1 VSTGPDPVPLSVPE
15 LRGNEWKYVKECLDS
30 GWVSSAGSFVD
41 RFERELAGR
50 VGTRHAVATVN
61 GTAALHVAL
70 RAVGVRPDDEVL
82 VADLTFIAPVN
93 AIRYCGAH
101 PVFMDADPATWQ
113 MDLDKVRRFLEG
125 ECVMREGACL
135 NRRTGRPVRAVL
147 PVHLLGL
154 VGPIGELAAL
164 ARRHGL
170 RLVED
175 ASEAL
180 GVRYRGRHV
189 GTFGDAGVFSF
200 NGNKIVTTG
209 GGGMLVTDDAATAR
223 YARYLTTQA
232 KDDAVEGI
240 HHEVGYNYRLTNI
253 QAALGVAQLEQL
265 DAFVA
270 RKRAI
275 AATYAD
281 ELRVVTDI
289 TLMPALPAAEPTYWL
304 YTILLGEA
312 TTLAGRQAVV
322 RALNDLGIGV
332 RPLFHT
338 IHDLPPYRG
347 CQAFEIEH
355 AVRLYERGVCL
366 PSSVG
371 LSAEDQKRCVAAVKD
386 VLGAR

>member
-1 VSTGPDPVPLSVPE
+1 MSTGSEPVPLSVPE

-50 VGTRHAVATVN
+50 VGAGHAVATVN

-82 VADLTFIAPVN
+82 VADLTFVAPVN
-93 AIRYCGAH
+93 AVRYCGAH
-101 PVFMDADPATWQ
+101 PVFMDADPRTWQ
-113 MDLDKVRRFLEG
+113 MDIDKVRRFLEG
-125 ECVMREGACL
+125 ECVMRAGACV

-154 VGPIGELAAL
+154 VGPIDELAAL

-170 RLVED
+170 KLVED

-189 GTFGDAGVFSF
+189 GTFGDTGIFSF

-209 GGGMLVTDDAATAR
+209 GGGLLVTDDATTAR

-265 DAFVA
+265 GAFVA

-275 AATYAD
+275 ATTYAD
-281 ELRVVTDI
+281 ELREVTDI
-289 TLMPALPAAEPTYWL
+289 TLMPALPAAEPNYWL

-312 TTLAGRQAVV
+312 TTLAERQAVV
-322 RALNDLGIGV
+322 RALNGRGIGV
-332 RPLFHT
+332 RPLFTPST
-338 IHDLPPYRG
+338 IFPRT
-347 CQAFEIEH
+347 AI
-355 AVRLYERGVCL
+355 VRRSR
-366 PSSVG
+366 SSTRCDST
-371 LSAEDQKRCVAAVKD
+371 SAA
-386 VLGAR
+386 